1 MEGSSGFRPIY
12 DRHAAMVFNLCL
24 NYLHSTHDAEEVTQD
39 VFVKVHERLGQFRGE
54 AEVSTWIYRITVNA
68 CLDRLRARKR
78 RSRFG
83 LHLFF
88 GSDIREDAREFPQ
101 FNHPGVPME
110 DREATE
116 RIMKA
121 IGTLPERQQ
130 TALILKTID
139 GLSQQQIAN
148 VMGLTVKAVESLL
161 SRARATLNEKLR
173 GSEG

>member
-1 MEGSSGFRPIY
+1 MSGSDDFRALY
-12 DRHAAMVFNLCL
+12 DRHAGMVYNLCL
-24 NYLHSTHDAEEVTQD
+24 NYLCNTADAEEVTQD
-39 VFVKVHERLGQFRGE
+39 VFVKVHGRLARFRGE
-54 AEVSTWIYRITVNA
+54 AEVSTWIYRIAVNA
-68 CLDRLRARKR
+68 CLDVLRARKR

-88 GSDIREDAREFPQ
+88 GTDIREDAHEFPQ

-130 TALILKTID
+130 TALILKTMEE
-139 GLSQQQIAN
+139 LSQQQIAD
-148 VMGLTVKAVESLL
+148 VMGLSVKAVESLL
-161 SRARATLNEKLR
+161 SRARAALNEKLR
-173 GSEG
+173 RNEG

>member
-1 MEGSSGFRPIY
+1 MGSPADFRSIY

-24 NYLHSTHDAEEVTQD
+24 NYLHNTHDAEDVTQD
-39 VFVKVHERLGQFRGE
+39 VFVKVHGRLDHFRGE
-54 AEVSTWIYRITVNA
+54 AEIGTWIYRITVNA
-68 CLDRLRARKR
+68 CLDRLRTRKR

-83 LHLFF
+83 LHLFL
-88 GSDIREDAREFPQ
+88 GSDIREDAHEFPQ

-121 IGTLPERQQ
+121 IGSLPERQQ
-130 TALILKTID
+130 TALLLKTMD
-139 GLSQQQIAN
+139 ELSQQQIAD
-148 VMGLTVKAVESLL
+148 VMGLSVKAVESLL

-173 GSEG
+173 KNEG